1 MGKDRQI
8 DQEVWINGESS
19 SPVYHFSEMDI
30 EKSISKAAGTEV
42 VIFSLLLDSMG
53 EVEGKACQKEA
64 INRIPRTQIEGMAN
78 VSSLS

>member
-1 MGKDRQI
+1 
-8 DQEVWINGESS
+8 
-19 SPVYHFSEMDI
+19 MDI

-78 VSSLS
+78 VSSLT